1 MYFHNWW
8 VLTRVEKSGYVEN
21 WVLTLAHCVVFPLK
35 SLGKVGIIY
44 CSDHTQSETDL
55 LLMAN
60 VI

>member
-1 MYFHNWW
+1 M
-8 VLTRVEKSGYVEN
+8 LKRVEKSGYVEN